1 MDKLE
6 KPRSFRKHSRVKK
19 MKRPPPRSKPNLKIV
34 KRDGRVQ
41 LFNRNKMFKSIRNSG
56 ATQKEANLV
65 TNRVSRRLVNQEV
78 IPSKDLSSMIAR
90 SLSRVN
96 STASGNYINNR
107 DRKLAYS
114 QRVNRLSS
122 EMAAI
127 NQQANSVIHRIESL
141 NYRIQNL
148 SVRISRIRQANYRV
162 LTHLEPDQIS
172 LSEMWM
178 KISPELRATA
188 SLKGETVQSRTRI
201 LQQSLSYKLGGG
213 DYNISSLQEI
223 QLRISELRLNLSEI
237 QSAVASGLAP
247 LEKKFQKID
256 KALRRVEST
265 VSLVSQASFPW
276 EEGESPVAAIKVKD
290 LNNDLEGFIT
300 LTNLRFILEHEK
312 EIVLK
317 KRLFIVTEKKVTR
330 EVAIQ
335 KPVGM
340 VTQLVSG
347 KVGFFKG
354 SGLFVEFASES
365 GIPEMKFDTTNQ
377 DADWLTHNY
386 NSIMSGQVDEEL
398 ATATPADT
406 ASQEVL
412 QPVACSICGAPYT
425 EKIYRGQTSVSCKY
439 CGAVIAL

>member
-6 KPRSFRKHSRVKK
+6 KPRYFRKRSRVKK
-19 MKRPPPRSKPNLKIV
+19 MRNPPSRGKPRLKIV

-41 LFNRNKMFKSIRNSG
+41 LFNRSKMFKSIRNAG

-65 TNRVSRRLVNQEV
+65 TNRVSRRLVNRKA

-122 EMAAI
+122 EIAAI

-141 NYRIQNL
+141 NDRIQNL
-148 SVRISRIRQANYRV
+148 PIRISRIRQANYRV
-162 LTHLEPDQIS
+162 LTYLDTDQIS

-188 SLKGETVQSRTRI
+188 SLKGESVQSKTRV

-213 DYNISSLQEI
+213 DYNISNLQEA

-237 QSAVASGLAP
+237 QSSVASGLTP

-256 KALRRVEST
+256 KDLRRAEST

-276 EEGESPVAAIKVKD
+276 EEGERPVVAIKVKD

-312 EIVLK
+312 EVVLK

-330 EVAIQ
+330 ELAIQ
-335 KPVGM
+335 KPIGM
-340 VTQLVSG
+340 VSRLVRG

-354 SGLFVEFASES
+354 AGLFAEFASES
-365 GIPEMKFDTTNQ
+365 GVPEMKFDTTSQ

-386 NSIMSGQVDEEL
+386 NSIISGQVDEEL
-398 ATATPADT
+398 ATVTPTDT
-406 ASQEVL
+406 ASQEAL

-425 EKIYRGQTSVSCKY
+425 EKIYRGQTSVNCKY
-439 CGAVIAL
+439 CGTIITI